1 MKKFYFLFL
10 FALIASIGNL
20 YAAEK
25 TVTWNFAGR
34 KSGTGATTSCEL
46 KVQSGSASG
55 TWKIT
60 ASKKF
65 SAQTGRG
72 STSVTLGSKND
83 PCTDA
88 KLELTNSPIPEGAQ
102 IKKVSITAKT
112 NNANGATFGLQIGGV
127 SSETTLTFD
136 KTKTT
141 QEFTES
147 KVGNVV
153 LVINTLNQSN
163 VSLYSISITYEEVAE
178 TKCAKPTFNLENGKT
193 YTDAQTLVITSTTAD
208 ATIHYTIN
216 RGEEKTGQPAEFTEN
231 GEYTVD
237 AWATKDNLTESDHAS
252 IKFTIAKKC
261 AAPTFTPAA
270 GFLKLGNAITFTSA
284 TADAEV
290 YYQYSYNGGE
300 YTSFVKGTSFTP
312 DKEGTYKIIA
322 KATKTGLEDGVSG
335 EQIYEV
341 GNLVFYE
348 SFDKNDGTGGNDGKW
363 SGSIA
368 SNDIQ
373 YDVTGWTCQNASGA
387 NKCAKFG
394 TSSKKGTATTP
405 ALTDLEGDAILT
417 FKAAPWNTE
426 GGKMSVTI
434 SDGTIETSEFELINN
449 TFTEYSVKISGGATS
464 KITFTSSE
472 ARFFL
477 DEVKVKQVAVAT
489 PTITPNGGDVKVG
502 DKITFAT
509 KTDGATLSYSTDG
522 GQTWTPGSE
531 YAAATVGELNLWV
544 KATKGSDES
553 AVAKATFNVVDPNA
567 IGSVNI
573 NITADKTAKTGELF
587 GTMTVAVP
595 MPINA
600 TVMDVVIKKDGKEF
614 SSDKNLT
621 AEFSKEITETG
632 TYEIDVTANNDKEI
646 IGDKKTAEFYSNK
659 LTDIA
664 DFLLYGPECNNLFG
678 SDVVYEFTC
687 PLSVTYA
694 NGSNLWVTDGTD
706 GMLIFQRG
714 GFSTAYT
721 NGTVF
726 AKGIKGQ
733 YTVYNNT
740 IELTE
745 PVLTE
750 TTEGATVDPKQIEI
764 AAISA
769 DNQNQFVIIKDAVL
783 NVKNE
788 TFADAA
794 GNTVDMYDK
803 KFCTVPADGTY
814 DVVGIVSYY
823 GYSEAEAATQVYP
836 LAFLTAPTATLG
848 FTAAEINEM
857 PWLAAND
864 KVLTEEATEVKD
876 ASCVKLTCEEGA
888 QIEYTL
894 VSAETG
900 SSTATVESGAE
911 IVGLI
916 KGEVYELTV
925 CAVKGGYKS
934 ASRQYTFTI
943 TGSTSSVSSMSAEGV
958 KVFATEG
965 GVEVVAAEAT
975 DVAVYTVAG
984 QLVRQ
989 ARVAEDSTLVNVAPG
1004 FYVVRANGTATKVI
1018 VR

>member
-25 TVTWNFAGR
+25 TVTFDFSTNPGAV
-34 KSGTGATTSCEL
+34 SGIKNGEITVSFKTPGVTPVWKGGEIRAYAKNTITVSSAKKIKAIKFTFNKDDGNEITSTPTGFTDP
-46 KVQSGSASG
+46 
-55 TWKIT
+55 TW
-60 ASKKF
+60 
-65 SAQTGRG
+65 TGE
-72 STSVTLGSKND
+72 SESVVFK
-83 PCTDA
+83 
-88 KLELTNSPIPEGAQ
+88 
-102 IKKVSITAKT
+102 
-112 NNANGATFGLQIGGV
+112 IGGTKGHRKV
-127 SSETTLTFD
+127 
-136 KTKTT
+136 KTI
-141 QEFTES
+141 E
-147 KVGNVV
+147 V
-153 LVINTLNQSN
+153 
-163 VSLYSISITYEEVAE
+163 TYEEGAE
-178 TKCAKPTFNLENGKT
+178 TQCAT
-193 YTDAQTLVITSTTAD
+193 
-208 ATIHYTIN
+208 
-216 RGEEKTGQPAEFTEN
+216 
-231 GEYTVD
+231 
-237 AWATKDNLTESDHAS
+237 
-252 IKFTIAKKC
+252 
-261 AAPTFTPAA
+261 PTFTPAA
-270 GFLKLGNAITFTSA
+270 GYLKLGNAITFTSA
-284 TADAEV
+284 TADAEIS
-290 YYQYSYNGGE
+290 YQYSYNGGE

-373 YDVTGWTCQNASGA
+373 YDVTGWTCEYEKGA

-405 ALTDLEGDAILT
+405 ALADLEGDAILT

-472 ARFFL
+472 DRFFL

-489 PTITPNGGDVKVG
+489 PTLTPNGGDVKVG

-509 KTDGATLSYSTDG
+509 KTDGATLSYSTDEG
-522 GQTWTPGSE
+522 KTWTPGSE
-531 YAAATVGELNLWV
+531 YAAATVGALNLWV

-814 DVVGIVSYY
+814 DVVGIVSYF
-823 GYSEAEAATQVYP
+823 GYSGAVPATQVYP

-857 PWLAAND
+857 SWLAAND
-864 KVLTEEATEVKD
+864 KVLTEDGSFED
-876 ASCVKLTCEEGA
+876 INASCVKLTCEEGA

-894 VSAETG
+894 DSGEP
-900 SSTATVESGAE
+900 SPSTATVESGTE
-911 IVGLI
+911 IGFTD
-916 KGEVYELTV
+916 GESYMLTV

-934 ASRQYTFTI
+934 ASREYMFSI
-943 TGSTSSVSSMSAEGV
+943 GKTSSVSSMSAEGV
-958 KVFATEG
+958 KVFAAEG
-965 GVEVVAAEAT
+965 GVEVVADEAT
-975 DVAVYTVAG
+975 DVAVYTAAG

-989 ARVAEDSTLVNVAPG
+989 ARVAEGSTLVNVAPG
-1004 FYVVRANGTATKVI
+1004 FYVVRVNGTATKVI

>member
-20 YAAEK
+20 YSAE
-25 TVTWNFAGR
+25 VTD
-34 KSGTGATTSCEL
+34 
-46 KVQSGSASG
+46 V
-55 TWKIT
+55 IT
-60 ASKKF
+60 ASNLKATGTTYVLFSNVKVTSEASYSGQ
-65 SAQTGRG
+65 SAQTGNNTGIIQLNSKKKNSRNIG
-72 STSVTLGSKND
+72 IVSTVSGGLIKSVSIEVDNSNANTYSVYAKKTAYSAIEDLYND
-83 PCTDA
+83 P
-88 KLELTNSPIPEGAQ
+88 KQGNLILESKSTGSLDVAGEYYYIGIRSKSNAVK
-102 IKKVSITAKT
+102 IKKIT
-112 NNANGATFGLQIGGV
+112 
-127 SSETTLTFD
+127 
-136 KTKTT
+136 
-141 QEFTES
+141 
-147 KVGNVV
+147 
-153 LVINTLNQSN
+153 
-163 VSLYSISITYEEVAE
+163 ITYV
-178 TKCAKPTFNLENGKT
+178 N
-193 YTDAQTLVITSTTAD
+193 
-208 ATIHYTIN
+208 
-216 RGEEKTGQPAEFTEN
+216 
-231 GEYTVD
+231 
-237 AWATKDNLTESDHAS
+237 
-252 IKFTIAKKC
+252 
-261 AAPTFTPAA
+261 
-270 GFLKLGNAITFTSA
+270 
-284 TADAEV
+284 
-290 YYQYSYNGGE
+290 
-300 YTSFVKGTSFTP
+300 
-312 DKEGTYKIIA
+312 
-322 KATKTGLEDGVSG
+322 
-335 EQIYEV
+335 
-341 GNLVFYE
+341 
-348 SFDKNDGTGGNDGKW
+348 
-363 SGSIA
+363 
-368 SNDIQ
+368 
-373 YDVTGWTCQNASGA
+373 
-387 NKCAKFG
+387 
-394 TSSKKGTATTP
+394 SS
-405 ALTDLEGDAILT
+405 
-417 FKAAPWNTE
+417 
-426 GGKMSVTI
+426 
-434 SDGTIETSEFELINN
+434 
-449 TFTEYSVKISGGATS
+449 
-464 KITFTSSE
+464 
-472 ARFFL
+472 
-477 DEVKVKQVAVAT
+477 VAT

-509 KTDGATLSYSTDG
+509 KTDGATLSYSTDEG
-522 GQTWTPGSE
+522 KTWTPGSE
-531 YAAATVGELNLWV
+531 YAAATVGALNLWV

-646 IGDKKTAEFYSNK
+646 TGDKKTAEFYSNK

-664 DFLLYGPECNNLFG
+664 DILLYGPECNNLFG

-740 IELTE
+740 IELLNPT
-745 PVLTE
+745 LTE
-750 TTEGATVDPKQIEI
+750 TTEGATIDPKQIEI

-783 NVKNE
+783 NVKNK

-794 GNTVDMYDK
+794 GNTVDMFNK
-803 KFCTVPADGTY
+803 EFCTVPADGTY
-814 DVVGIVSYY
+814 DVVGIVSYF
-823 GYSEAEAATQVYP
+823 GYPNNVPATQVYP

-864 KVLTEEATEVKD
+864 IVLTEDGSFED
-876 ASCVKLTCEEGA
+876 MNASCVKLTCEEGA

-894 VSAETG
+894 SLDADP
-900 SSTATVESGAE
+900 STATVESGTE
-911 IVGLI
+911 IGF
-916 KGEVYELTV
+916 KDGDCCMLTV
-925 CAVKGGYKS
+925 CAVNGGYKS
-934 ASRQYTFTI
+934 ASREYLFSI
-943 TGSTSSVSSMSAEGV
+943 GKTSSVSLMSSEGV
-958 KVFATEG
+958 KVFAAEG
-965 GVEVVAAEAT
+965 GVKVVAEEAT
-975 DVAVYTVAG
+975 DVAVYTAAG

-989 ARVAEDSTLVNVAPG
+989 ARVAEGSTLVNVAPG

>member
-20 YAAEK
+20 YAAE
-25 TVTWNFAGR
+25 VTD
-34 KSGTGATTSCEL
+34 
-46 KVQSGSASG
+46 V
-55 TWKIT
+55 IT
-60 ASKKF
+60 ASNLKATGTTYVLFSNVKVTSEASYSGQ
-65 SAQTGRG
+65 SAQTGNNTG
-72 STSVTLGSKND
+72 IIQLNNSKKND
-83 PCTDA
+83 HNIGIVSTVSGG
-88 KLELTNSPIPEGAQ
+88 L
-102 IKKVSITAKT
+102 IKSVSIEVD
-112 NNANGATFGLQIGGV
+112 NSNANTYSVYAK
-127 SSETTLTFD
+127 
-136 KTKTT
+136 KTAYSAIEDLYNDPK
-141 QEFTES
+141 QGDLILES
-147 KVGNVV
+147 K
-153 LVINTLNQSN
+153 
-163 VSLYSISITYEEVAE
+163 
-178 TKCAKPTFNLENGKT
+178 
-193 YTDAQTLVITSTTAD
+193 ST
-208 ATIHYTIN
+208 
-216 RGEEKTGQPAEFTEN
+216 
-231 GEYTVD
+231 
-237 AWATKDNLTESDHAS
+237 
-252 IKFTIAKKC
+252 
-261 AAPTFTPAA
+261 
-270 GFLKLGNAITFTSA
+270 
-284 TADAEV
+284 
-290 YYQYSYNGGE
+290 
-300 YTSFVKGTSFTP
+300 
-312 DKEGTYKIIA
+312 
-322 KATKTGLEDGVSG
+322 
-335 EQIYEV
+335 
-341 GNLVFYE
+341 
-348 SFDKNDGTGGNDGKW
+348 
-363 SGSIA
+363 GSV
-368 SNDIQ
+368 
-373 YDVTGWTCQNASGA
+373 DVTGEYYYIGIR
-387 NKCAKFG
+387 
-394 TSSKKGTATTP
+394 SKK
-405 ALTDLEGDAILT
+405 
-417 FKAAPWNTE
+417 N
-426 GGKMSVTI
+426 V
-434 SDGTIETSEFELINN
+434 
-449 TFTEYSVKISGGATS
+449 VKIK
-464 KITFTSSE
+464 KITITYINSS
-472 ARFFL
+472 
-477 DEVKVKQVAVAT
+477 VST

-509 KTDGATLSYSTDG
+509 KTDGATLSYSTDEG
-522 GQTWTPGSE
+522 KTWTPGSE
-531 YAAATVGELNLWV
+531 YAAATVGALNLWV

-814 DVVGIVSYY
+814 DVVGIVSYF
-823 GYSEAEAATQVYP
+823 GYSGAVPATQVYP

-857 PWLAAND
+857 SWLAAND
-864 KVLTEEATEVKD
+864 KVLTEDGSFED
-876 ASCVKLTCEEGA
+876 INASCVKLTCEEGA

-894 VSAETG
+894 DSGEP
-900 SSTATVESGAE
+900 SPSTATVESGTE
-911 IVGLI
+911 IGFTD
-916 KGEVYELTV
+916 GESYMLTV

-934 ASRQYTFTI
+934 ASREYMFSI
-943 TGSTSSVSSMSAEGV
+943 GKTSSVSSMSAEGV
-958 KVFATEG
+958 KVFAAEG
-965 GVEVVAAEAT
+965 GVEVVAEEAAE
-975 DVAVYTVAG
+975 VAVYTVAG

-989 ARVAEDSTLVNVAPG
+989 ARVAEGSTLVNVAPG

>member
-25 TVTWNFAGR
+25 TVTYKFTSKTWEAVEGNWTSIVPADAKYNAGPCASNPKNHPSAESPITYTNIKKIDVAWKTTSITGSIDVYVGSEKITTISCEKNKNLTTSISPTTT
-34 KSGTGATTSCEL
+34 KSGKVKFEMTTTGANLYL
-46 KVQSGSASG
+46 K
-55 TWKIT
+55 
-60 ASKKF
+60 
-65 SAQTGRG
+65 
-72 STSVTLGSKND
+72 
-83 PCTDA
+83 
-88 KLELTNSPIPEGAQ
+88 
-102 IKKVSITAKT
+102 SIA
-112 NNANGATFGLQIGGV
+112 
-127 SSETTLTFD
+127 
-136 KTKTT
+136 
-141 QEFTES
+141 
-147 KVGNVV
+147 
-153 LVINTLNQSN
+153 
-163 VSLYSISITYEEVAE
+163 ITYEEVE
-178 TKCAKPTFNLENGKT
+178 TQCAKPTFNLENGKT
-193 YTDAQTLVITSTTAD
+193 YTDAQTLKITSTTAD

-216 RGEEKTGQPAEFTEN
+216 GGAENTGQPAEFTEN
-231 GEYTVD
+231 GEYKVD
-237 AWATKDNLTESDHAS
+237 AWATKDNLTDSDHAS
-252 IKFTIAKKC
+252 ITFTIAKKC

-290 YYQYSYNGGE
+290 YYQYSYSGGE

-312 DKEGTYKIIA
+312 DKEGTYKIMA
-322 KATKTGLEDGVSG
+322 KATKTGFEDGVSG

-341 GNLVFYE
+341 ENLVFYE
-348 SFDKNDGTGGNDGKW
+348 SFDKNNGTGGNDGEW
-363 SGSIA
+363 SGNIA
-368 SNDIQ
+368 SNGIQ
-373 YDVTGWTCQNASGA
+373 YDVAGWTCSNANGA
-387 NKCAKFG
+387 SKCAKFG
-394 TSSKKGTATTP
+394 ASGKKGTATTP
-405 ALTDLEGDAILT
+405 ALTGLEGDAILT
-417 FKAAPWNTE
+417 FKAAPWDVE
-426 GGKMSVTI
+426 GGNMTVEI
-434 SDGTIETSEFELINN
+434 SNGTIENSVFVLSNK

-464 KITFTSSE
+464 KITFTSSKN
-472 ARFFL
+472 RFFL

-489 PTITPNGGDVKVG
+489 PTITPNGGDVNVG

-509 KTDGATLSYSTDG
+509 KTDGATLSYSTDE
-522 GQTWTPGSE
+522 GQTWTQGSE
-531 YAAATVGELNLWV
+531 YTAATVGALNLWV

-587 GTMTVAVP
+587 GTMKVAVP

-600 TVMDVVIKKDGKEF
+600 TEMDVVIKKDGKEF
-614 SSDKNLT
+614 SSDNGLT

-632 TYEIDVTANNDKEI
+632 TYEIEVTANNDNDITE
-646 IGDKKTAEFYSNK
+646 GKKTAKFYSNK

-687 PLSVTYA
+687 PLSVTFS
-694 NGSNLWVTDGTD
+694 NGENLWVTDGTD
-706 GMLIFQRG
+706 GMLIFKKG
-714 GFSTAYT
+714 GFSTTYT

-740 IELTE
+740 IELLYPT
-745 PVLTE
+745 LTE

-764 AAISA
+764 AAIKA
-769 DNQNQFVIIKDAVL
+769 DNQNQYVIIKDAVL
-783 NVKNE
+783 NVENK

-794 GNTVDMYDK
+794 GNTVDMFNK
-803 KFCTVPADGTY
+803 GFCTVPADGTY

-823 GYSEAEAATQVYP
+823 GYSGAVPATQVYP

-864 KVLTEEATEVKD
+864 IVLTEDGSFED
-876 ASCVKLTCEEGA
+876 MNASCVKLTCEEGA

-894 VSAETG
+894 DSGEP
-900 SSTATVESGAE
+900 SPSTATVESGTE
-911 IVGLI
+911 IGFTD
-916 KGEVYELTV
+916 GESYMLTV

-934 ASRQYTFTI
+934 ASREYVFSI
-943 TGSTSSVSSMSAEGV
+943 GKTSSVSSMSSEGV
-958 KVFATEG
+958 KVFAVEG

-989 ARVAEDSTLVNVAPG
+989 ARVAEGNTLVNVSPG

>member
-20 YAAEK
+20 YAAE
-25 TVTWNFAGR
+25 VTD
-34 KSGTGATTSCEL
+34 
-46 KVQSGSASG
+46 V
-55 TWKIT
+55 IT
-60 ASKKF
+60 ASNLKATGTTYVLFSNVKVTSEALYSGR
-65 SAQTGRG
+65 SAQTQTG
-72 STSVTLGSKND
+72 KN
-83 PCTDA
+83 
-88 KLELTNSPIPEGAQ
+88 IQ
-102 IKKVSITAKT
+102 
-112 NNANGATFGLQIGGV
+112 
-127 SSETTLTFD
+127 
-136 KTKTT
+136 
-141 QEFTES
+141 
-147 KVGNVV
+147 
-153 LVINTLNQSN
+153 LN
-163 VSLYSISITYEEVAE
+163 
-178 TKCAKPTFNLENGKT
+178 
-193 YTDAQTLVITSTTAD
+193 
-208 ATIHYTIN
+208 
-216 RGEEKTGQPAEFTEN
+216 
-231 GEYTVD
+231 
-237 AWATKDNLTESDHAS
+237 
-252 IKFTIAKKC
+252 
-261 AAPTFTPAA
+261 
-270 GFLKLGNAITFTSA
+270 
-284 TADAEV
+284 
-290 YYQYSYNGGE
+290 
-300 YTSFVKGTSFTP
+300 
-312 DKEGTYKIIA
+312 
-322 KATKTGLEDGVSG
+322 
-335 EQIYEV
+335 
-341 GNLVFYE
+341 
-348 SFDKNDGTGGNDGKW
+348 
-363 SGSIA
+363 
-368 SNDIQ
+368 
-373 YDVTGWTCQNASGA
+373 
-387 NKCAKFG
+387 
-394 TSSKKGTATTP
+394 SSKKNGKNIGIVSTVSGGLIKSVSIEVDNSNA
-405 ALTDLEGDAILT
+405 
-417 FKAAPWNTE
+417 NT
-426 GGKMSVTI
+426 
-434 SDGTIETSEFELINN
+434 
-449 TFTEYSVKISGGATS
+449 YSVYAKKTAYSAIGDLYNNSKGDLILEDKSTGSVDVAGEYYYIGIRSKSGVVKIK
-464 KITFTSSE
+464 KITITYVNSS
-472 ARFFL
+472 
-477 DEVKVKQVAVAT
+477 VAT

-531 YAAATVGELNLWV
+531 YTATTVGALNLWV

-814 DVVGIVSYY
+814 DVVGIVSYF
-823 GYSEAEAATQVYP
+823 GYSGAVPATQVYP

-857 PWLAAND
+857 SWLAAND
-864 KVLTEEATEVKD
+864 KVLTEDGSFED
-876 ASCVKLTCEEGA
+876 INASCVKLTCEEGA

-894 VSAETG
+894 DSGEP
-900 SSTATVESGAE
+900 SPSTATVESGTE
-911 IVGLI
+911 IGFTD
-916 KGEVYELTV
+916 GESYMLTV

-934 ASRQYTFTI
+934 ASREYMFSI
-943 TGSTSSVSSMSAEGV
+943 GKTSSVSSMSSEGV
-958 KVFATEG
+958 KVFAAEG
-965 GVEVVAAEAT
+965 GVEVVAEEAT
-975 DVAVYTVAG
+975 DVAVYTAAG

-989 ARVAEDSTLVNVAPG
+989 ARVAEGSTLVNVAPG

>member
-10 FALIASIGNL
+10 FALIASISNL

-25 TVTWNFAGR
+25 TVTFDFSTDPGAVSGIKNGEIMVSFKTPGVAPVWKESNGGEIRAYAKNTITVSSAKKIKAIKFTFNKDDGNKITSTPTGFTSPTWTGESESVVFKIGG
-34 KSGTGATTSCEL
+34 KSGHR
-46 KVQSGSASG
+46 KVK
-55 TWKIT
+55 TIE
-60 ASKKF
+60 
-65 SAQTGRG
+65 
-72 STSVTLGSKND
+72 VTY
-83 PCTDA
+83 DA
-88 KLELTNSPIPEGAQ
+88 P
-102 IKKVSITAKT
+102 V
-112 NNANGATFGLQIGGV
+112 
-127 SSETTLTFD
+127 
-136 KTKTT
+136 
-141 QEFTES
+141 
-147 KVGNVV
+147 
-153 LVINTLNQSN
+153 
-163 VSLYSISITYEEVAE
+163 E
-178 TKCAKPTFNLENGKT
+178 TKCATPTFNLENGKT
-193 YTDAQTLVITSTTAD
+193 YTDAQTLEITSTTAD

-216 RGEEKTGQPAEFTEN
+216 GGEEKTGQSAEFTEN

-237 AWATKDNLTESDHAS
+237 AWATKDGLTDSEHAP
-252 IKFTIAKKC
+252 ITFTIAKKC

-284 TADAEV
+284 TADAEIS
-290 YYQYSYNGGE
+290 YQYSYNGGE

-472 ARFFL
+472 DRFFL

-509 KTDGATLSYSTDG
+509 KTDGATLSYSTDE

-531 YAAATVGELNLWV
+531 YTATTVGALNLWV

-632 TYEIDVTANNDKEI
+632 TYEIEVIAMNDKEI

-733 YTVYNNT
+733 YTVYRNT
-740 IELTE
+740 IELLNPT
-745 PVLTE
+745 LTE
-750 TTEGATVDPKQIEI
+750 TTEGATIDPKQIEI

-864 KVLTEEATEVKD
+864 IVLTEDGSFENMN

-894 VSAETG
+894 DSGEP
-900 SSTATVESGAE
+900 SPSTATVESGTE
-911 IVGLI
+911 IGFTD
-916 KGEVYELTV
+916 GESYMLTV

-934 ASRQYTFTI
+934 ASREYLFSI
-943 TGSTSSVSSMSAEGV
+943 GKTSSVSSMSVDGV
-958 KVFATEG
+958 KVFAAEG
-965 GVEVVAAEAT
+965 GVEVVADEAAE
-975 DVAVYTVAG
+975 VAVYTAAG

-989 ARVAEDSTLVNVAPG
+989 ARVAEGSTLVNVTPG

>member
-25 TVTWNFAGR
+25 TDV
-34 KSGTGATTSCEL
+34 
-46 KVQSGSASG
+46 
-55 TWKIT
+55 IT
-60 ASKKF
+60 ASNLKATGTTYVLFSNVKVTSEASYSGQ
-65 SAQTGRG
+65 SAQTGNNTGIIQLNSKKKNSRNIG
-72 STSVTLGSKND
+72 IVSTVSGGLIKSVSIEVDNSNANTYSVYAKKTAYSAIEDLYND
-83 PCTDA
+83 P
-88 KLELTNSPIPEGAQ
+88 KQGNLILESKSTGSLDVAGEYYYIGIRSKSNAVK
-102 IKKVSITAKT
+102 IKKIT
-112 NNANGATFGLQIGGV
+112 
-127 SSETTLTFD
+127 
-136 KTKTT
+136 
-141 QEFTES
+141 
-147 KVGNVV
+147 
-153 LVINTLNQSN
+153 
-163 VSLYSISITYEEVAE
+163 ITYV
-178 TKCAKPTFNLENGKT
+178 N
-193 YTDAQTLVITSTTAD
+193 
-208 ATIHYTIN
+208 
-216 RGEEKTGQPAEFTEN
+216 
-231 GEYTVD
+231 
-237 AWATKDNLTESDHAS
+237 
-252 IKFTIAKKC
+252 
-261 AAPTFTPAA
+261 
-270 GFLKLGNAITFTSA
+270 
-284 TADAEV
+284 
-290 YYQYSYNGGE
+290 
-300 YTSFVKGTSFTP
+300 
-312 DKEGTYKIIA
+312 
-322 KATKTGLEDGVSG
+322 
-335 EQIYEV
+335 
-341 GNLVFYE
+341 
-348 SFDKNDGTGGNDGKW
+348 
-363 SGSIA
+363 
-368 SNDIQ
+368 
-373 YDVTGWTCQNASGA
+373 
-387 NKCAKFG
+387 
-394 TSSKKGTATTP
+394 SS
-405 ALTDLEGDAILT
+405 
-417 FKAAPWNTE
+417 
-426 GGKMSVTI
+426 
-434 SDGTIETSEFELINN
+434 
-449 TFTEYSVKISGGATS
+449 
-464 KITFTSSE
+464 
-472 ARFFL
+472 
-477 DEVKVKQVAVAT
+477 VAT
-489 PTITPNGGDVKVG
+489 PTITPNGGDVNVG

-509 KTDGATLSYSTDG
+509 KTDGATLSYSTDEG
-522 GQTWTPGSE
+522 KTWTPGSE
-531 YAAATVGELNLWV
+531 YTAAAVGALNLWV
-544 KATKGSDES
+544 KATKDSDES

-573 NITADKTAKTGELF
+573 NITADKTAATGELF

-595 MPINA
+595 MPNNA
-600 TVMDVVIKKDGKEF
+600 TKMDVVIKKDGKEF
-614 SSDKNLT
+614 SSDKGLT

-646 IGDKKTAEFYSNK
+646 TGDTETAKFYSNK

-764 AAISA
+764 AAIKA

-783 NVKNE
+783 NVKNK

-803 KFCTVPADGTY
+803 KFCTVPANGTY
-814 DVVGIVSYY
+814 DVVGIVSYF
-823 GYSEAEAATQVYP
+823 GYSGAVPATQVYP

-864 KVLTEEATEVKD
+864 IVLTEDGSFED
-876 ASCVKLTCEEGA
+876 INASCVKLTCEEGA

-894 VSAETG
+894 DSTG
-900 SSTATVESGAE
+900 SSVLTKTVESGTE
-911 IVGLI
+911 IGFTD
-916 KGEVYELTV
+916 GEYCMLTV
-925 CAVKGGYKS
+925 CVVKGGYKS
-934 ASRQYTFTI
+934 ASRKYEFGI
-943 TGSTSSVSSMSAEGV
+943 GKTSSVSSMSSEGV
-958 KVFATEG
+958 KVFAAEG

-989 ARVAEDSTLVNVAPG
+989 ARVAEGSTLVNVAPG

>member
-20 YAAEK
+20 YSAE
-25 TVTWNFAGR
+25 VTD
-34 KSGTGATTSCEL
+34 
-46 KVQSGSASG
+46 V
-55 TWKIT
+55 IT
-60 ASKKF
+60 ASNLKATGTTYVLFSNVKVTSEASYSGQ
-65 SAQTGRG
+65 SAQTGNNTGIIQLNSKKKNSRNIG
-72 STSVTLGSKND
+72 IVSTVSGGLIKSVSIEVDNSNANTYSVYAKKTAYSAIEDLYND
-83 PCTDA
+83 P
-88 KLELTNSPIPEGAQ
+88 KQGNLILESKSTGSLDVAGEYYYIGIRSKSNAVK
-102 IKKVSITAKT
+102 IKKIT
-112 NNANGATFGLQIGGV
+112 
-127 SSETTLTFD
+127 
-136 KTKTT
+136 
-141 QEFTES
+141 
-147 KVGNVV
+147 
-153 LVINTLNQSN
+153 
-163 VSLYSISITYEEVAE
+163 ITYV
-178 TKCAKPTFNLENGKT
+178 N
-193 YTDAQTLVITSTTAD
+193 
-208 ATIHYTIN
+208 
-216 RGEEKTGQPAEFTEN
+216 
-231 GEYTVD
+231 
-237 AWATKDNLTESDHAS
+237 
-252 IKFTIAKKC
+252 
-261 AAPTFTPAA
+261 
-270 GFLKLGNAITFTSA
+270 
-284 TADAEV
+284 
-290 YYQYSYNGGE
+290 
-300 YTSFVKGTSFTP
+300 
-312 DKEGTYKIIA
+312 
-322 KATKTGLEDGVSG
+322 
-335 EQIYEV
+335 
-341 GNLVFYE
+341 
-348 SFDKNDGTGGNDGKW
+348 
-363 SGSIA
+363 
-368 SNDIQ
+368 
-373 YDVTGWTCQNASGA
+373 
-387 NKCAKFG
+387 
-394 TSSKKGTATTP
+394 SS
-405 ALTDLEGDAILT
+405 
-417 FKAAPWNTE
+417 
-426 GGKMSVTI
+426 
-434 SDGTIETSEFELINN
+434 
-449 TFTEYSVKISGGATS
+449 
-464 KITFTSSE
+464 
-472 ARFFL
+472 
-477 DEVKVKQVAVAT
+477 VAT

-509 KTDGATLSYSTDG
+509 KTDGATLSYSTDEG
-522 GQTWTPGSE
+522 KTWTPGSE
-531 YAAATVGELNLWV
+531 YAAATVGALNLWV

-573 NITADKTAKTGELF
+573 NITADKTAATGELF

-664 DFLLYGPECNNLFG
+664 DFLFYGPECNNLFG

-687 PLSVTYA
+687 PLSVTFSK
-694 NGSNLWVTDGTD
+694 GENLWVTDGTD

-740 IELTE
+740 TIELTE

-764 AAISA
+764 SAIKA

-823 GYSEAEAATQVYP
+823 KPKKAEAATQVYP

-864 KVLTEEATEVKD
+864 IVLTEDGSFEGMN

-894 VSAETG
+894 DSGEP
-900 SSTATVESGAE
+900 SPSTATVESGTE
-911 IVGLI
+911 IGFTD
-916 KGEVYELTV
+916 GESYMLTV

-934 ASRQYTFTI
+934 ASREYMFSI
-943 TGSTSSVSSMSAEGV
+943 GKTSSVSSMSAEGV
-958 KVFATEG
+958 KVFAAEG

-989 ARVAEDSTLVNVAPG
+989 VRVAEGSTLVNVAPG

>member
-34 KSGTGATTSCEL
+34 KSGTGATTFCEL
-46 KVQSGSASG
+46 KVQSWSASG

-60 ASKKF
+60 ASKEF
-65 SAQTGRG
+65 YAQTGSG
-72 STSVTLGSKND
+72 YTSVTLGSKND

-102 IKKVSITAKT
+102 IKKVSITANT
-112 NNANGATFGLQIGGV
+112 NKAKGATFGLQIGGV

-136 KTKTT
+136 MTKTT

-153 LVINTLNQSN
+153 LVINTLNRSN

-178 TKCAKPTFNLENGKT
+178 TKC
-193 YTDAQTLVITSTTAD
+193 
-208 ATIHYTIN
+208 
-216 RGEEKTGQPAEFTEN
+216 
-231 GEYTVD
+231 
-237 AWATKDNLTESDHAS
+237 
-252 IKFTIAKKC
+252 
-261 AAPTFTPAA
+261 
-270 GFLKLGNAITFTSA
+270 
-284 TADAEV
+284 
-290 YYQYSYNGGE
+290 
-300 YTSFVKGTSFTP
+300 
-312 DKEGTYKIIA
+312 
-322 KATKTGLEDGVSG
+322 
-335 EQIYEV
+335 
-341 GNLVFYE
+341 
-348 SFDKNDGTGGNDGKW
+348 
-363 SGSIA
+363 
-368 SNDIQ
+368 
-373 YDVTGWTCQNASGA
+373 
-387 NKCAKFG
+387 
-394 TSSKKGTATTP
+394 
-405 ALTDLEGDAILT
+405 
-417 FKAAPWNTE
+417 
-426 GGKMSVTI
+426 
-434 SDGTIETSEFELINN
+434 
-449 TFTEYSVKISGGATS
+449 
-464 KITFTSSE
+464 
-472 ARFFL
+472 
-477 DEVKVKQVAVAT
+477 AT

-509 KTDGATLSYSTDG
+509 KTDGATLSYSTDEG
-522 GQTWTPGSE
+522 KTWTPGSE
-531 YAAATVGELNLWV
+531 YAAATVGALNLWV

-587 GTMTVAVP
+587 GTMIVAVP

-687 PLSVTYA
+687 PLSVTFS
-694 NGSNLWVTDGTD
+694 NGENLWVTDGTD
-706 GMLIFQRG
+706 GMLIFKKG

-733 YTVYNNT
+733 YTVYRNT
-740 IELTE
+740 IELLNPT
-745 PVLTE
+745 LTE
-750 TTEGATVDPKQIEI
+750 TTEGATIDPKQIEI
-764 AAISA
+764 AGISA
-769 DNQNQFVIIKDAVL
+769 DNQNQYVIIKDAVL
-783 NVKNE
+783 NVENK

-794 GNTVDMYDK
+794 GNTVDMFDK

-823 GYSEAEAATQVYP
+823 KPKNAEAATQVYP
-836 LAFLTAPTATLG
+836 LAFLTAPTVTLG

-864 KVLTEEATEVKD
+864 IVLTEDGSFED
-876 ASCVKLTCEEGA
+876 INASCVKLTCEEGA

-894 VSAETG
+894 DSTG
-900 SSTATVESGAE
+900 SSVLTKTVESGTE
-911 IVGLI
+911 IGFTD
-916 KGEVYELTV
+916 GEYCMLTV
-925 CAVKGGYKS
+925 CVVKGGYKS
-934 ASRQYTFTI
+934 ASRKYEFI
-943 TGSTSSVSSMSAEGV
+943 IGKTSSVSSMSAESV
-958 KVFATEG
+958 KVFAAEG
-965 GVEVVAAEAT
+965 GVEVVAEEAAE
-975 DVAVYTVAG
+975 VAVYTAAG

-989 ARVAEDSTLVNVAPG
+989 ARVAEGSTLVNVAPG

>member
-10 FALIASIGNL
+10 FALIASISNL

-25 TVTWNFAGR
+25 TVTFDFSTDPGAVSGIKNGEIMVSFKTPGVAPVWKESNGGEIRAYAKNTITVSSAKKIKAIKFTFNKDDGNKITSTPTGFTSPTWTGESKSVVFKIGG
-34 KSGTGATTSCEL
+34 KSGHR
-46 KVQSGSASG
+46 KVK
-55 TWKIT
+55 TIE
-60 ASKKF
+60 
-65 SAQTGRG
+65 
-72 STSVTLGSKND
+72 VTY
-83 PCTDA
+83 DA
-88 KLELTNSPIPEGAQ
+88 P
-102 IKKVSITAKT
+102 V
-112 NNANGATFGLQIGGV
+112 
-127 SSETTLTFD
+127 
-136 KTKTT
+136 
-141 QEFTES
+141 
-147 KVGNVV
+147 
-153 LVINTLNQSN
+153 
-163 VSLYSISITYEEVAE
+163 E
-178 TKCAKPTFNLENGKT
+178 TKCATPTFNLENGKT
-193 YTDAQTLVITSTTAD
+193 YTDAQTLEITSTTAD

-216 RGEEKTGQPAEFTEN
+216 GGEEKTGQSAEFTEN

-237 AWATKDNLTESDHAS
+237 AWATKDGLTDSEHAP
-252 IKFTIAKKC
+252 ITFTIAKKC

-300 YTSFVKGTSFTP
+300 YNSFVKGTSFTP

-322 KATKTGLEDGVSG
+322 KATKTGFEDGVSE

-348 SFDKNDGTGGNDGKW
+348 SFDKNDGTGGNDGQW
-363 SGSIA
+363 SGNIA
-368 SNDIQ
+368 TNDIQ
-373 YDVTGWTCQNASGA
+373 YDVTGWTCPNASGA

-472 ARFFL
+472 DRFFL
-477 DEVKVKQVAVAT
+477 DEVKVVAIVKEPKE
-489 PTITPNGGDVKVG
+489 PTV
-502 DKITFAT
+502 
-509 KTDGATLSYSTDG
+509 
-522 GQTWTPGSE
+522 
-531 YAAATVGELNLWV
+531 
-544 KATKGSDES
+544 
-553 AVAKATFNVVDPNA
+553 
-567 IGSVNI
+567 
-573 NITADKTAKTGELF
+573 
-587 GTMTVAVP
+587 
-595 MPINA
+595 
-600 TVMDVVIKKDGKEF
+600 
-614 SSDKNLT
+614 
-621 AEFSKEITETG
+621 
-632 TYEIDVTANNDKEI
+632 
-646 IGDKKTAEFYSNK
+646 
-659 LTDIA
+659 
-664 DFLLYGPECNNLFG
+664 
-678 SDVVYEFTC
+678 
-687 PLSVTYA
+687 
-694 NGSNLWVTDGTD
+694 
-706 GMLIFQRG
+706 
-714 GFSTAYT
+714 
-721 NGTVF
+721 
-726 AKGIKGQ
+726 
-733 YTVYNNT
+733 
-740 IELTE
+740 
-745 PVLTE
+745 
-750 TTEGATVDPKQIEI
+750 
-764 AAISA
+764 
-769 DNQNQFVIIKDAVL
+769 
-783 NVKNE
+783 
-788 TFADAA
+788 
-794 GNTVDMYDK
+794 
-803 KFCTVPADGTY
+803 
-814 DVVGIVSYY
+814 
-823 GYSEAEAATQVYP
+823 
-836 LAFLTAPTATLG
+836 TLG

-989 ARVAEDSTLVNVAPG
+989 ARVAEGSTLVNVAPG

>member
-20 YAAEK
+20 YAAE
-25 TVTWNFAGR
+25 VTD
-34 KSGTGATTSCEL
+34 
-46 KVQSGSASG
+46 V
-55 TWKIT
+55 IT
-60 ASKKF
+60 ASNLKATGTTYVLFSNVKVTSEASYSGQ
-65 SAQTGRG
+65 SAQTGNNTG
-72 STSVTLGSKND
+72 IIQLNNSKKND
-83 PCTDA
+83 HNIGIVSTVSGG
-88 KLELTNSPIPEGAQ
+88 L
-102 IKKVSITAKT
+102 IKSVSIEVD
-112 NNANGATFGLQIGGV
+112 NSNANTYSVYAK
-127 SSETTLTFD
+127 
-136 KTKTT
+136 KTAYSAIEDLYNDPK
-141 QEFTES
+141 QGDLILES
-147 KVGNVV
+147 K
-153 LVINTLNQSN
+153 
-163 VSLYSISITYEEVAE
+163 
-178 TKCAKPTFNLENGKT
+178 
-193 YTDAQTLVITSTTAD
+193 ST
-208 ATIHYTIN
+208 
-216 RGEEKTGQPAEFTEN
+216 
-231 GEYTVD
+231 
-237 AWATKDNLTESDHAS
+237 
-252 IKFTIAKKC
+252 
-261 AAPTFTPAA
+261 
-270 GFLKLGNAITFTSA
+270 
-284 TADAEV
+284 
-290 YYQYSYNGGE
+290 
-300 YTSFVKGTSFTP
+300 
-312 DKEGTYKIIA
+312 
-322 KATKTGLEDGVSG
+322 
-335 EQIYEV
+335 
-341 GNLVFYE
+341 
-348 SFDKNDGTGGNDGKW
+348 
-363 SGSIA
+363 GSV
-368 SNDIQ
+368 
-373 YDVTGWTCQNASGA
+373 DVTGEYYYIGIR
-387 NKCAKFG
+387 
-394 TSSKKGTATTP
+394 SKK
-405 ALTDLEGDAILT
+405 
-417 FKAAPWNTE
+417 N
-426 GGKMSVTI
+426 V
-434 SDGTIETSEFELINN
+434 
-449 TFTEYSVKISGGATS
+449 VKIK
-464 KITFTSSE
+464 KITITYINSS
-472 ARFFL
+472 
-477 DEVKVKQVAVAT
+477 VST

-509 KTDGATLSYSTDG
+509 KTDGATLSYSTDEG
-522 GQTWTPGSE
+522 KTWTPGSE

-814 DVVGIVSYY
+814 DVVGIVSYF
-823 GYSEAEAATQVYP
+823 GYSGAVPATQVYP

>member
-25 TVTWNFAGR
+25 TVTYTFTSKTWEAAEGNWNSLKNGDSKEARGVAVTNAVSGASAESPSGFSKITSVNMVWSTSGKGVGTINMYISDNKVGSKTVG
-34 KSGTGATTSCEL
+34 KSMSNQKFSVVTDPSTTSGVVKFDVKCT
-46 KVQSGSASG
+46 KG
-55 TWKIT
+55 TIY
-60 ASKKF
+60 
-65 SAQTGRG
+65 
-72 STSVTLGSKND
+72 
-83 PCTDA
+83 
-88 KLELTNSPIPEGAQ
+88 
-102 IKKVSITAKT
+102 IK
-112 NNANGATFGLQIGGV
+112 
-127 SSETTLTFD
+127 
-136 KTKTT
+136 
-141 QEFTES
+141 
-147 KVGNVV
+147 
-153 LVINTLNQSN
+153 
-163 VSLYSISITYEEVAE
+163 SISITYEEGAE
-178 TKCAKPTFNLENGKT
+178 TQCAT
-193 YTDAQTLVITSTTAD
+193 
-208 ATIHYTIN
+208 
-216 RGEEKTGQPAEFTEN
+216 
-231 GEYTVD
+231 
-237 AWATKDNLTESDHAS
+237 
-252 IKFTIAKKC
+252 
-261 AAPTFTPAA
+261 PTFTPAA
-270 GFLKLGNAITFTSA
+270 GYLKLGNAITFTSA

-300 YTSFVKGTSFTP
+300 YNSFVKGTSFTP

-322 KATKTGLEDGVSG
+322 KATKTGLDDGVSE
-335 EQIYEV
+335 EQVYEV

-363 SGSIA
+363 SGNIA
-368 SNDIQ
+368 INDIQ
-373 YDVTGWTCQNASGA
+373 YDVAGWTCENEKGA
-387 NKCAKFG
+387 NMCARFG
-394 TSSKKGTATTP
+394 TSGKKGTATTP

-472 ARFFL
+472 DRFFL

-489 PTITPNGGDVKVG
+489 PTITPNGGDVNVG

-509 KTDGATLSYSTDG
+509 KTDGATLSYSTDEG
-522 GQTWTPGSE
+522 KNWTPGSE
-531 YAAATVGELNLWV
+531 YTATTVGALNLWV

-573 NITADKTAKTGELF
+573 NITADKTAATGELF

-646 IGDKKTAEFYSNK
+646 KGDKKTAEFYSNK

-687 PLSVTYA
+687 PLSVTFSK
-694 NGSNLWVTDGTD
+694 GENLWVTDGTD

-740 IELTE
+740 TIELTE

-764 AAISA
+764 AAIKA

-823 GYSEAEAATQVYP
+823 KPKKAEAATQVYP

-864 KVLTEEATEVKD
+864 IVLTEDGSFEGMN

-894 VSAETG
+894 DSGEP
-900 SSTATVESGAE
+900 SPSTAAVESGTE
-911 IVGLI
+911 IGFTD
-916 KGEVYELTV
+916 GESYMLTV

-934 ASRQYTFTI
+934 ASREYMFSI
-943 TGSTSSVSSMSAEGV
+943 GKTSSVSSMSAEGV
-958 KVFATEG
+958 KVFAAEG

-989 ARVAEDSTLVNVAPG
+989 ARVAEGSTLVNVAPG

>member
-25 TVTWNFAGR
+25 TVTFDFSTNPGAV
-34 KSGTGATTSCEL
+34 SGIKNGEIMVSFKAPGVTPVWKEGEIRAYAKNTITVS
-46 KVQSGSASG
+46 SAKKIKAIKFTFNKG
-55 TWKIT
+55 DGNKIT
-60 ASKKF
+60 STP
-65 SAQTGRG
+65 TGFTDPTWTG
-72 STSVTLGSKND
+72 ESESVVFK
-83 PCTDA
+83 
-88 KLELTNSPIPEGAQ
+88 
-102 IKKVSITAKT
+102 
-112 NNANGATFGLQIGGV
+112 IGGTKGHRKV
-127 SSETTLTFD
+127 
-136 KTKTT
+136 KTI
-141 QEFTES
+141 E
-147 KVGNVV
+147 V
-153 LVINTLNQSN
+153 
-163 VSLYSISITYEEVAE
+163 TYEEGAE
-178 TKCAKPTFNLENGKT
+178 TQCAT
-193 YTDAQTLVITSTTAD
+193 
-208 ATIHYTIN
+208 
-216 RGEEKTGQPAEFTEN
+216 
-231 GEYTVD
+231 
-237 AWATKDNLTESDHAS
+237 
-252 IKFTIAKKC
+252 
-261 AAPTFTPAA
+261 PTFTPAA
-270 GFLKLGNAITFTSA
+270 GYLKLGNAITFTSA
-284 TADAEV
+284 TADAEIS
-290 YYQYSYNGGE
+290 YQYSYNGGE

-348 SFDKNDGTGGNDGKW
+348 SFDKNDGTGGNDGQW
-363 SGSIA
+363 SGNIA
-368 SNDIQ
+368 TNDIQ
-373 YDVTGWTCQNASGA
+373 YDVAGWTCENEKGA

-405 ALTDLEGDAILT
+405 ALTGLEGDAILT

-449 TFTEYSVKISGGATS
+449 TFTEYFVKISGGATS

-472 ARFFL
+472 DRFFL
-477 DEVKVKQVAVAT
+477 DEVKVKPVLVAT

-531 YAAATVGELNLWV
+531 YTATTVGALNLWV

-632 TYEIDVTANNDKEI
+632 TYEINVTANNDITE
-646 IGDKKTAEFYSNK
+646 GTETAKFYSNK

-687 PLSVTYA
+687 PLSVTFSK
-694 NGSNLWVTDGTD
+694 GENLWVTDGTD
-706 GMLIFQRG
+706 GMLIFKRG
-714 GFSTAYT
+714 GFTTAYT

-733 YTVYNNT
+733 YTVYNNTT

-764 AAISA
+764 SAIKA

-794 GNTVDMYDK
+794 GNTVDMFNK
-803 KFCTVPADGTY
+803 EFCTVPADGTY

-823 GYSEAEAATQVYP
+823 KPKKAEAATQVYP

-864 KVLTEEATEVKD
+864 IVLTEDGSFEGMN

-894 VSAETG
+894 NSGEP
-900 SSTATVESGAE
+900 SPSTATVESGTE
-911 IVGLI
+911 IGFTD
-916 KGEVYELTV
+916 GESYMLTV

-934 ASRQYTFTI
+934 ASREYMFSI
-943 TGSTSSVSSMSAEGV
+943 GKTSSVSSMSAEGV
-958 KVFATEG
+958 KVFAAEG

-975 DVAVYTVAG
+975 DVAVYTAAG

-989 ARVAEDSTLVNVAPG
+989 ARVAEGSTLVNVAPG

>member
-10 FALIASIGNL
+10 FALIASISNL

-25 TVTWNFAGR
+25 TVTFDFSTNPGAV
-34 KSGTGATTSCEL
+34 SGIKNGEITVSFKTPGVTPVWKGGEIRAYAKNTITVS
-46 KVQSGSASG
+46 SAKKIKAIKFTFNKDDG
-55 TWKIT
+55 NKIT
-60 ASKKF
+60 STP
-65 SAQTGRG
+65 TGFTDPTWTG
-72 STSVTLGSKND
+72 ESESVVFK
-83 PCTDA
+83 
-88 KLELTNSPIPEGAQ
+88 
-102 IKKVSITAKT
+102 
-112 NNANGATFGLQIGGV
+112 IGGTKGHRKV
-127 SSETTLTFD
+127 
-136 KTKTT
+136 KTI
-141 QEFTES
+141 E
-147 KVGNVV
+147 V
-153 LVINTLNQSN
+153 
-163 VSLYSISITYEEVAE
+163 TYEEGAE
-178 TKCAKPTFNLENGKT
+178 TQCAT
-193 YTDAQTLVITSTTAD
+193 
-208 ATIHYTIN
+208 
-216 RGEEKTGQPAEFTEN
+216 
-231 GEYTVD
+231 
-237 AWATKDNLTESDHAS
+237 
-252 IKFTIAKKC
+252 
-261 AAPTFTPAA
+261 PTFTPAA
-270 GFLKLGNAITFTSA
+270 GYLKLGNAITFTSA

-300 YTSFVKGTSFTP
+300 YNSFVKGTSFTP

-373 YDVTGWTCQNASGA
+373 YDVTGWTCPNASGA

-405 ALTDLEGDAILT
+405 ALTGLEGDAILT

-472 ARFFL
+472 DRFFL

-531 YAAATVGELNLWV
+531 YTATTVGALNLWV

-814 DVVGIVSYY
+814 DVVGIVSYF
-823 GYSEAEAATQVYP
+823 GYSGAVPATQVYP

-857 PWLAAND
+857 SWLAAND
-864 KVLTEEATEVKD
+864 KVLTEDGSFED
-876 ASCVKLTCEEGA
+876 INASCVKLTCEEGA

-894 VSAETG
+894 DSGEP
-900 SSTATVESGAE
+900 SPSTATVESGTE
-911 IVGLI
+911 IGFTD
-916 KGEVYELTV
+916 GESYMLTV

-934 ASRQYTFTI
+934 ASREYMFSI
-943 TGSTSSVSSMSAEGV
+943 GKTSSVSSMSAEGV
-958 KVFATEG
+958 KVFAAEG

-989 ARVAEDSTLVNVAPG
+989 ARVAEGSTLVNVAPG

>member
-20 YAAEK
+20 YAVEK
-25 TVTWNFAGR
+25 TVTFDFSTNPGAVSGIKNGEITVSFKTPGVTPVWKGGEIRAYAKNTITVSSAKKIKAIKFTFNKDDGNKITSTPTGFTSPTWTGESESVVFKIGG
-34 KSGTGATTSCEL
+34 KSGHR
-46 KVQSGSASG
+46 KVK
-55 TWKIT
+55 TIE
-60 ASKKF
+60 
-65 SAQTGRG
+65 
-72 STSVTLGSKND
+72 VTY
-83 PCTDA
+83 DA
-88 KLELTNSPIPEGAQ
+88 P
-102 IKKVSITAKT
+102 V
-112 NNANGATFGLQIGGV
+112 
-127 SSETTLTFD
+127 
-136 KTKTT
+136 
-141 QEFTES
+141 
-147 KVGNVV
+147 
-153 LVINTLNQSN
+153 
-163 VSLYSISITYEEVAE
+163 E
-178 TKCAKPTFNLENGKT
+178 TKCATPTFNLENGKT
-193 YTDAQTLVITSTTAD
+193 YTDAQTLEITSTTAD
-208 ATIHYTIN
+208 ATIHYTVN
-216 RGEEKTGQPAEFTEN
+216 GGGPKTGQPAEFTEN
-231 GEYTVD
+231 GKYTVE
-237 AWATKDNLTESDHAS
+237 AWATKDGLTDSEHAS
-252 IKFTIAKKC
+252 ITFTIAKKC

-300 YTSFVKGTSFTP
+300 YNSFVKGTSFTP

-322 KATKTGLEDGVSG
+322 KATKTGFEDGVSE

-363 SGSIA
+363 SGNIA
-368 SNDIQ
+368 INDIQ
-373 YDVTGWTCQNASGA
+373 YDVAGWTCENEKGA
-387 NKCAKFG
+387 NMCARFG
-394 TSSKKGTATTP
+394 TSGKKGTATTP

-472 ARFFL
+472 DRFFL

-489 PTITPNGGDVKVG
+489 PTITPNGGDVNVG

-509 KTDGATLSYSTDG
+509 KTDGATLSYSTDEG
-522 GQTWTPGSE
+522 KNWTPGSE
-531 YAAATVGELNLWV
+531 YTATTVGALNLWV

-646 IGDKKTAEFYSNK
+646 KGDKKTAEFYSNK

-814 DVVGIVSYY
+814 DVVGIVSYF
-823 GYSEAEAATQVYP
+823 GYSEAKAATQVYP

-864 KVLTEEATEVKD
+864 IVLTDEVTEVKD

-894 VSAETG
+894 KPAEST
-900 SSTATVESGAE
+900 STATVESGAE
-911 IVGLI
+911 IVGLA
-916 KGEVYELTV
+916 KDEVYELTV

-934 ASRQYTFTI
+934 ASRKYMFTI
-943 TGSTSSVSSMSAEGV
+943 TGSTSSVSSMSSEGV
-958 KVFATEG
+958 KVVAAEG
-965 GVEVVAAEAT
+965 GVEVVAEEAAE
-975 DVAVYTVAG
+975 VAVYTAAG

-989 ARVAEDSTLVNVAPG
+989 ARVAEGSTLVNVTPG

>member
-10 FALIASIGNL
+10 FALIASISNL

-25 TVTWNFAGR
+25 TVTWNFDNFPGDGLTTETF
-34 KSGTGATTSCEL
+34 KSYKLSGENCASTGGKASANIVTVNKYVNITNISFKISKTTDNKKTSVY
-46 KVQSGSASG
+46 KVYISEDNKIWTNVGASPNYTSAEIKEGEWTDVSLNFAQDKKTG
-55 TWKIT
+55 YVKIEYT
-60 ASKKF
+60 
-65 SAQTGRG
+65 G
-72 STSVTLGSKND
+72 STAVRLI
-83 PCTDA
+83 DA
-88 KLELTNSPIPEGAQ
+88 
-102 IKKVSITAKT
+102 
-112 NNANGATFGLQIGGV
+112 
-127 SSETTLTFD
+127 
-136 KTKTT
+136 
-141 QEFTES
+141 
-147 KVGNVV
+147 
-153 LVINTLNQSN
+153 
-163 VSLYSISITYEEVAE
+163 ISITYEEAE
-178 TKCAKPTFNLENGKT
+178 GPTP
-193 YTDAQTLVITSTTAD
+193 VVS
-208 ATIHYTIN
+208 
-216 RGEEKTGQPAEFTEN
+216 
-231 GEYTVD
+231 
-237 AWATKDNLTESDHAS
+237 
-252 IKFTIAKKC
+252 KC

-270 GFLKLGNAITFTSA
+270 GYLKLGNAITFTSA

-322 KATKTGLEDGVSG
+322 KATKTGFEDGVSG

-348 SFDKNDGTGGNDGKW
+348 SFDKNDGTGGNDGEW

-368 SNDIQ
+368 ASDIQ
-373 YDVTGWTCQNASGA
+373 YDVAGWTCENAKGA
-387 NKCAKFG
+387 NMCAKFG
-394 TSSKKGTATTP
+394 TGSAKGKATTP
-405 ALTDLEGDAILT
+405 ALTGLAGDAVLT
-417 FKAAPWNTE
+417 FKAGAWNTDKNTTLNISITN
-426 GGKMSVTI
+426 GTLDKASVNLKK
-434 SDGTIETSEFELINN
+434 GE
-449 TFTEYSVKISGGATS
+449 FTEYTINITGADATS
-464 KITFTSSE
+464 KITFE
-472 ARFFL
+472 AAADKNNRFFL
-477 DEVKVKQVAVAT
+477 DEVKVKQVAVST
-489 PTITPNGGDVKVG
+489 PTITPNGGDVNVG

-522 GQTWTPGSE
+522 GRTWTPGSE
-531 YAAATVGELNLWV
+531 YTATKAGALNLWV

-567 IGSVNI
+567 ISVNI
-573 NITADKTAKTGELF
+573 NITADKTAATGELF

-600 TVMDVVIKKDGKEF
+600 TVMDVVIKKGGKEF

-632 TYEIDVTANNDKEI
+632 TYEIEVIAMNDNEGI
-646 IGDKKTAEFYSNK
+646 TEDKKTAEFYSNK

-706 GMLIFQRG
+706 GMLIYKQG
-714 GFSTAYT
+714 GFSTTYA

-726 AKGIKGQ
+726 EKGIKGQ
-733 YTVYNNT
+733 YTVYNTTT

-750 TTEGATVDPKQIEI
+750 TTEGATIDPKQIEI
-764 AAISA
+764 AAIKA
-769 DNQNQFVIIKDAVL
+769 ENQNQYVIIKDAVL
-783 NVKNE
+783 NVENK

-794 GNTVDMYDK
+794 GNTVDMFNK
-803 KFCTVPADGTY
+803 GFCTVPADGTY

-823 GYSEAEAATQVYP
+823 KPKKDEATTQVYP

-864 KVLTEEATEVKD
+864 IVLTEDGSFED
-876 ASCVKLTCEEGA
+876 MNASCVKLTCEEGA

-894 VSAETG
+894 DSGEP
-900 SSTATVESGAE
+900 SPSTATVASGTEIGFTDGES
-911 IVGLI
+911 
-916 KGEVYELTV
+916 YMLTV

-934 ASRQYTFTI
+934 ASREYVFSI
-943 TGSTSSVSSMSAEGV
+943 GKTSSVSSMSAEGV
-958 KVFATEG
+958 KVVAAEG
-965 GVEVVAAEAT
+965 GVKVVADEAAE
-975 DVAVYTVAG
+975 VAVYTAAG

-989 ARVAEDSTLVNVAPG
+989 ARVAEGSTLVNVAPG

>member
-10 FALIASIGNL
+10 FVLIASIGNL

-25 TVTWNFAGR
+25 TVTYTFTSKTWAAAEGNWNSLKGGDSKETRGVAVT
-34 KSGTGATTSCEL
+34 KAVSGA
-46 KVQSGSASG
+46 SAESPRG
-55 TWKIT
+55 FSKIT
-60 ASKKF
+60 SVNMVWSTSGKGAGTINMYISDNKVGSKTVGKSMSNQKF
-65 SAQTGRG
+65 SVVTDP
-72 STSVTLGSKND
+72 SNTSGVVKFD
-83 PCTDA
+83 VKCTA
-88 KLELTNSPIPEGAQ
+88 GTIY
-102 IKKVSITAKT
+102 IK
-112 NNANGATFGLQIGGV
+112 
-127 SSETTLTFD
+127 
-136 KTKTT
+136 
-141 QEFTES
+141 
-147 KVGNVV
+147 
-153 LVINTLNQSN
+153 
-163 VSLYSISITYEEVAE
+163 SISITYEEGAE
-178 TKCAKPTFNLENGKT
+178 TKCAT
-193 YTDAQTLVITSTTAD
+193 
-208 ATIHYTIN
+208 
-216 RGEEKTGQPAEFTEN
+216 
-231 GEYTVD
+231 
-237 AWATKDNLTESDHAS
+237 
-252 IKFTIAKKC
+252 
-261 AAPTFTPAA
+261 PTFTPAA
-270 GFLKLGNAITFTSA
+270 GYLKLGNAITFTSA
-284 TADAEV
+284 TVDAEIS
-290 YYQYSYNGGE
+290 YQYSYNGGE

-363 SGSIA
+363 SDSIA

-373 YDVTGWTCQNASGA
+373 YDVAGWTCENAKGA
-387 NKCAKFG
+387 KMCAKFG
-394 TSSKKGTATTP
+394 TSGKKGTATTP

-472 ARFFL
+472 DRFFL

-509 KTDGATLSYSTDG
+509 KTDGATLSYSTDEG
-522 GQTWTPGSE
+522 KTWTPGSE
-531 YAAATVGELNLWV
+531 YTATTVGALNLWV

-573 NITADKTAKTGELF
+573 NITADKTAATGELF

-614 SSDKNLT
+614 SSDKGLT

-632 TYEIDVTANNDKEI
+632 TYEINVIANNDNDITDGTE
-646 IGDKKTAEFYSNK
+646 TAKFYSNK

-664 DFLLYGPECNNLFG
+664 DFLLYGPEYNNLFG

-687 PLSVTYA
+687 PLSVTFS
-694 NGSNLWVTDGTD
+694 NGENLWVTDGTD
-706 GMLIFQRG
+706 GMLIFKKG

-733 YTVYNNT
+733 YTVYRNT
-740 IELTE
+740 IELLNPT
-745 PVLTE
+745 LTE
-750 TTEGATVDPKQIEI
+750 TTEGATIDPKQIEI

-900 SSTATVESGAE
+900 TSTATVESGAE
-911 IVGLI
+911 IVGLA

-958 KVFATEG
+958 KVFAAEG

-989 ARVAEDSTLVNVAPG
+989 ARVAEGSTLVNVAPG

>member
-20 YAAEK
+20 YAVEK
-25 TVTWNFAGR
+25 TVTFDFSTNPGAV
-34 KSGTGATTSCEL
+34 SGIKNGEITVSFKTPGVTP
-46 KVQSGSASG
+46 V
-55 TWKIT
+55 WKGGEIRAYAKNTIT
-60 ASKKF
+60 VSSVKK
-65 SAQTGRG
+65 
-72 STSVTLGSKND
+72 
-83 PCTDA
+83 
-88 KLELTNSPIPEGAQ
+88 
-102 IKKVSITAKT
+102 IKKIKFTFNKGDDANPITSTPTGFTDPTWTGESESVVFK
-112 NNANGATFGLQIGGV
+112 IGGTKGHRKV
-127 SSETTLTFD
+127 
-136 KTKTT
+136 KTI
-141 QEFTES
+141 E
-147 KVGNVV
+147 V
-153 LVINTLNQSN
+153 
-163 VSLYSISITYEEVAE
+163 TYEEGAE
-178 TKCAKPTFNLENGKT
+178 TQCAT
-193 YTDAQTLVITSTTAD
+193 
-208 ATIHYTIN
+208 
-216 RGEEKTGQPAEFTEN
+216 
-231 GEYTVD
+231 
-237 AWATKDNLTESDHAS
+237 
-252 IKFTIAKKC
+252 
-261 AAPTFTPAA
+261 PTFTPAA
-270 GFLKLGNAITFTSA
+270 GYLKLGNAITFTSA
-284 TADAEV
+284 TADAEIS
-290 YYQYSYNGGE
+290 YQYSYNGGE

-373 YDVTGWTCQNASGA
+373 YDVTGWTCEYEKGA

-417 FKAAPWNTE
+417 FKAGAWNVTDE
-426 GGKMSVTI
+426 KTTLNISITNGSLGTTSVTLKK
-434 SDGTIETSEFELINN
+434 GE
-449 TFTEYSVKISGGATS
+449 FTEYTINITGADATS
-464 KITFTSSE
+464 KITFEASE
-472 ARFFL
+472 DKNNRFFL

-509 KTDGATLSYSTDG
+509 KTDGATLSYSTDEG
-522 GQTWTPGSE
+522 KTWTPGSE
-531 YAAATVGELNLWV
+531 YAAATVGALNLWV

-646 IGDKKTAEFYSNK
+646 TGDKKTAEFYSNK

-740 IELTE
+740 IELLNPT
-745 PVLTE
+745 LTE
-750 TTEGATVDPKQIEI
+750 TTEGATIDPKQIEI

-783 NVKNE
+783 NVKNK

-794 GNTVDMYDK
+794 GNTVDMFNK
-803 KFCTVPADGTY
+803 EFCTVPADGTY
-814 DVVGIVSYY
+814 DVVGIVSYF
-823 GYSEAEAATQVYP
+823 GYPNNVPATQVYP

-864 KVLTEEATEVKD
+864 IVLTEDGSFED
-876 ASCVKLTCEEGA
+876 MNASCVKLTCGEGA

-894 VSAETG
+894 SLDADP
-900 SSTATVESGAE
+900 STATVESGTE
-911 IVGLI
+911 IGF
-916 KGEVYELTV
+916 KDGDCCMLTV
-925 CAVKGGYKS
+925 CAVNGGYKS
-934 ASRQYTFTI
+934 ASREYLFSI
-943 TGSTSSVSSMSAEGV
+943 GKTSSVSSMSAEGV
-958 KVFATEG
+958 KVFAAEG
-965 GVEVVAAEAT
+965 GVEVVADEAT

-989 ARVAEDSTLVNVAPG
+989 ARVAEGSTLVNVAPG

>member
-10 FALIASIGNL
+10 FALIASISNL

-25 TVTWNFAGR
+25 TVTFDFSTDPGVVSGIKNGEITVSFKTPGNTPAWN
-34 KSGTGATTSCEL
+34 KSNGGEIRAYAKNTITVSSAKKIKAIKFTFNKSD
-46 KVQSGSASG
+46 GSN
-55 TWKIT
+55 KIT
-60 ASKKF
+60 STPTGFTSPTWTGESESVVF
-65 SAQTGRG
+65 S
-72 STSVTLGSKND
+72 
-83 PCTDA
+83 
-88 KLELTNSPIPEGAQ
+88 
-102 IKKVSITAKT
+102 
-112 NNANGATFGLQIGGV
+112 IGGTKGHRKV
-127 SSETTLTFD
+127 
-136 KTKTT
+136 KTI
-141 QEFTES
+141 E
-147 KVGNVV
+147 V
-153 LVINTLNQSN
+153 
-163 VSLYSISITYEEVAE
+163 TYEEGAE
-178 TKCAKPTFNLENGKT
+178 TKCAT
-193 YTDAQTLVITSTTAD
+193 
-208 ATIHYTIN
+208 
-216 RGEEKTGQPAEFTEN
+216 
-231 GEYTVD
+231 
-237 AWATKDNLTESDHAS
+237 
-252 IKFTIAKKC
+252 
-261 AAPTFTPAA
+261 PTFTPAA
-270 GFLKLGNAITFTSA
+270 GYLKLGNAITFTSA
-284 TADAEV
+284 TADAEI

-322 KATKTGLEDGVSG
+322 KATKTGLEDGVSE

-373 YDVTGWTCQNASGA
+373 YDVTGWTCEYEKGA

-472 ARFFL
+472 DRFFL

-509 KTDGATLSYSTDG
+509 KTDGATLSYSTDEG
-522 GQTWTPGSE
+522 KTWTPGSE
-531 YAAATVGELNLWV
+531 YAAATVGALNLWV

-573 NITADKTAKTGELF
+573 NITADKTAATGELF

-632 TYEIDVTANNDKEI
+632 TYEIDVIAMNDNEGI
-646 IGDKKTAEFYSNK
+646 TGDKKTAEFYSNK

-687 PLSVTYA
+687 PLSVTFSK
-694 NGSNLWVTDGTD
+694 GENLWVTDGTD

-740 IELTE
+740 TIELTE

-764 AAISA
+764 AAIKA
-769 DNQNQFVIIKDAVL
+769 DNQNQYVIIKDAVL

-823 GYSEAEAATQVYP
+823 KPKKAEAATQVYP

-864 KVLTEEATEVKD
+864 IVLTEDGSFED
-876 ASCVKLTCEEGA
+876 INASCVKLTCEEGA

-894 VSAETG
+894 DSTG
-900 SSTATVESGAE
+900 SSVLTKTVESGTE
-911 IVGLI
+911 IGFTD
-916 KGEVYELTV
+916 GEYCMLTV
-925 CAVKGGYKS
+925 CVVKGGYKS
-934 ASRQYTFTI
+934 ASRKYEFI
-943 TGSTSSVSSMSAEGV
+943 IGKTSSVSSMSAEGV
-958 KVFATEG
+958 KVFAAEG
-965 GVEVVAAEAT
+965 GVEVVAEEAAE
-975 DVAVYTVAG
+975 VAVYTVAG

-989 ARVAEDSTLVNVAPG
+989 ARVAEGSTLVNVAPG
-1004 FYVVRANGTATKVI
+1004 FYVVRTNGTATKVI

>member
-20 YAAEK
+20 YATEK
-25 TVTWNFAGR
+25 TVTYTFTSKTWEAAEGNWNSLKNGDSKEARGVAVTNAVSGASAESPSGFSKITSVNMVWSTSGKGAGTINMYISNNNVGSKTVG
-34 KSGTGATTSCEL
+34 KSQSNQKFSVVTDPSTTSGVVKFDVKCT
-46 KVQSGSASG
+46 KG
-55 TWKIT
+55 TIY
-60 ASKKF
+60 
-65 SAQTGRG
+65 
-72 STSVTLGSKND
+72 
-83 PCTDA
+83 
-88 KLELTNSPIPEGAQ
+88 
-102 IKKVSITAKT
+102 IK
-112 NNANGATFGLQIGGV
+112 
-127 SSETTLTFD
+127 
-136 KTKTT
+136 
-141 QEFTES
+141 
-147 KVGNVV
+147 
-153 LVINTLNQSN
+153 
-163 VSLYSISITYEEVAE
+163 SISITYEEGVE
-178 TKCAKPTFNLENGKT
+178 TKCAT
-193 YTDAQTLVITSTTAD
+193 
-208 ATIHYTIN
+208 
-216 RGEEKTGQPAEFTEN
+216 
-231 GEYTVD
+231 
-237 AWATKDNLTESDHAS
+237 
-252 IKFTIAKKC
+252 
-261 AAPTFTPAA
+261 PTFTPAA
-270 GFLKLGNAITFTSA
+270 GYLKLGNAITFTSA

-300 YTSFVKGTSFTP
+300 YNSFVKGTSFTP

-322 KATKTGLEDGVSG
+322 KATKTGLDDGVSE

-363 SGSIA
+363 SGNIA
-368 SNDIQ
+368 INDIQ
-373 YDVTGWTCQNASGA
+373 YDVAGWTCENEKGA
-387 NKCAKFG
+387 NMCARFG
-394 TSSKKGTATTP
+394 TSGKKGTATTP

-472 ARFFL
+472 DRFFL

-489 PTITPNGGDVKVG
+489 PTITPNGGDVNVG

-509 KTDGATLSYSTDG
+509 KTDGATLSYSTDE
-522 GQTWTPGSE
+522 GQTWTQGSE
-531 YAAATVGELNLWV
+531 YTATKAGALNLWV

-600 TVMDVVIKKDGKEF
+600 TEMDVVIKKDGIEF
-614 SSDKNLT
+614 SNNKGLT

-646 IGDKKTAEFYSNK
+646 TGDTKTAKFYSNK
-659 LTDIA
+659 LTDIE

-706 GMLIFQRG
+706 GMLIYKQG
-714 GFSTAYT
+714 GFSTTYA

-733 YTVYNNT
+733 YTVYNTTT

-750 TTEGATVDPKQIEI
+750 TTEGATIDPKQIEI
-764 AAISA
+764 AAIKA
-769 DNQNQFVIIKDAVL
+769 DNQNQYVIIKDAVL
-783 NVKNE
+783 NVENK

-794 GNTVDMYDK
+794 GNTVDMFNK
-803 KFCTVPADGTY
+803 GFCTVPADGTY

-823 GYSEAEAATQVYP
+823 KPKNAEAATQVYP

-857 PWLAAND
+857 SWLAAND
-864 KVLTEEATEVKD
+864 KVLTEDGSFED
-876 ASCVKLTCEEGA
+876 INASCVKLTCEEGA

-894 VSAETG
+894 DSGEP
-900 SSTATVESGAE
+900 SPSTATVESGTE
-911 IVGLI
+911 IGFTD
-916 KGEVYELTV
+916 GESYMLTV

-934 ASRQYTFTI
+934 ASREYVFSI
-943 TGSTSSVSSMSAEGV
+943 GKTSSVSSMSAEGV
-958 KVFATEG
+958 KVVAAEG
-965 GVEVVAAEAT
+965 GVKVVAEEAAE
-975 DVAVYTVAG
+975 VAVYTAAG

-989 ARVAEDSTLVNVAPG
+989 ARVAEGSTLVNVAPG

>member
-25 TVTWNFAGR
+25 TVTYTFTSKTWAAAEGNWNSLKGGDSKETRGVAVTNAV
-34 KSGTGATTSCEL
+34 SGASAESP
-46 KVQSGSASG
+46 SGFS
-55 TWKIT
+55 KIT
-60 ASKKF
+60 SVNMVWSTSGKGAGTINMYISDNKVGSKTVGKSMSNQKF
-65 SAQTGRG
+65 SVVTDP
-72 STSVTLGSKND
+72 SNTSGVVKFDVT
-83 PCTDA
+83 CTA
-88 KLELTNSPIPEGAQ
+88 GTIY
-102 IKKVSITAKT
+102 IK
-112 NNANGATFGLQIGGV
+112 
-127 SSETTLTFD
+127 
-136 KTKTT
+136 
-141 QEFTES
+141 
-147 KVGNVV
+147 
-153 LVINTLNQSN
+153 
-163 VSLYSISITYEEVAE
+163 SISITYEEGAE
-178 TKCAKPTFNLENGKT
+178 TKCAT
-193 YTDAQTLVITSTTAD
+193 
-208 ATIHYTIN
+208 
-216 RGEEKTGQPAEFTEN
+216 
-231 GEYTVD
+231 
-237 AWATKDNLTESDHAS
+237 
-252 IKFTIAKKC
+252 
-261 AAPTFTPAA
+261 PTFTPAA
-270 GFLKLGNAITFTSA
+270 GYLKLGNAITFTSA
-284 TADAEV
+284 TVDAEV

-322 KATKTGLEDGVSG
+322 KATKTGLEDGVSE

-348 SFDKNDGTGGNDGKW
+348 SFDKNDGTGGNDGQW
-363 SGSIA
+363 NGNIATSSIK
-368 SNDIQ
+368 
-373 YDVTGWTCQNASGA
+373 YDVTGWTCENEKGA
-387 NKCAKFG
+387 NMCARFG
-394 TSSKKGTATTP
+394 TSGKKGTATTP

-472 ARFFL
+472 DRFFL

-489 PTITPNGGDVKVG
+489 PTISPNGGDVSVG

-509 KTDGATLSYSTDG
+509 KTDGATLSYSTDEG
-522 GQTWTPGSE
+522 KTWTPGSE
-531 YAAATVGELNLWV
+531 YTAAAVGALNLWV
-544 KATKGSDES
+544 KATKDSDES

-573 NITADKTAKTGELF
+573 NITADKKAKTGELF

-600 TVMDVVIKKDGKEF
+600 TEMEVVIKKDGKEF
-614 SSDKNLT
+614 INKKGLST
-621 AEFSKEITETG
+621 EFSTVITETG
-632 TYEIDVTANNDKEI
+632 TYEINVIANNDNDITDGTE
-646 IGDKKTAEFYSNK
+646 TAKFYSNK
-659 LTDIA
+659 LTDIL

-814 DVVGIVSYY
+814 DVVGIVSYF
-823 GYSEAEAATQVYP
+823 GYSGAVPATQVYP

-857 PWLAAND
+857 SWLAAND
-864 KVLTEEATEVKD
+864 KVLTEDGLFED
-876 ASCVKLTCEEGA
+876 INASCVKLTCEEGA

-894 VSAETG
+894 DSGEP
-900 SSTATVESGAE
+900 SPSTATVESGTE
-911 IVGLI
+911 IGFTD
-916 KGEVYELTV
+916 GESYMLTV

-934 ASRQYTFTI
+934 ASREYMFSI
-943 TGSTSSVSSMSAEGV
+943 GKTSSVSSMSAEGV
-958 KVFATEG
+958 KVVAAEG
-965 GVEVVAAEAT
+965 GVEVVAEEAAE
-975 DVAVYTVAG
+975 VAVYTAAG

-989 ARVAEDSTLVNVAPG
+989 ARVAEGSTLVNVAPG

>member
-20 YAAEK
+20 YAVEK
-25 TVTWNFAGR
+25 TVTFDFSTNPGAV
-34 KSGTGATTSCEL
+34 SGIKNGEITVSFKTPGVTPVWKGGEIRAYAKNTITVS
-46 KVQSGSASG
+46 SAKKIKAIKFTFNKDDG
-55 TWKIT
+55 NKIT
-60 ASKKF
+60 STP
-65 SAQTGRG
+65 TGFTDPTWTG
-72 STSVTLGSKND
+72 ESESVVFK
-83 PCTDA
+83 
-88 KLELTNSPIPEGAQ
+88 
-102 IKKVSITAKT
+102 
-112 NNANGATFGLQIGGV
+112 IGGTKGHRKV
-127 SSETTLTFD
+127 
-136 KTKTT
+136 KTI
-141 QEFTES
+141 E
-147 KVGNVV
+147 V
-153 LVINTLNQSN
+153 
-163 VSLYSISITYEEVAE
+163 TYEEGAE
-178 TKCAKPTFNLENGKT
+178 TQCAT
-193 YTDAQTLVITSTTAD
+193 
-208 ATIHYTIN
+208 
-216 RGEEKTGQPAEFTEN
+216 
-231 GEYTVD
+231 
-237 AWATKDNLTESDHAS
+237 
-252 IKFTIAKKC
+252 
-261 AAPTFTPAA
+261 PTFTPAA
-270 GFLKLGNAITFTSA
+270 GYLKLGNAITFTSA

-300 YTSFVKGTSFTP
+300 YNSFVKGTSFTP

-373 YDVTGWTCQNASGA
+373 YDVTGWTCPNASGA

-405 ALTDLEGDAILT
+405 ALTGLEGDAILT

-472 ARFFL
+472 DRFFL

-531 YAAATVGELNLWV
+531 YTAAAVGALNLWV
-544 KATKGSDES
+544 KATKDSDES

-573 NITADKTAKTGELF
+573 NITADKKAKTGELF

-600 TVMDVVIKKDGKEF
+600 TEMEVVIKKDGKEF
-614 SSDKNLT
+614 INKKGLST
-621 AEFSKEITETG
+621 EFSTVITETG
-632 TYEIDVTANNDKEI
+632 TYEINVIANNDNDITDGTE
-646 IGDKKTAEFYSNK
+646 TAKFYSNK
-659 LTDIA
+659 LTDIL

-814 DVVGIVSYY
+814 DVVGIVSYF
-823 GYSEAEAATQVYP
+823 GYSGAVPATQVYP

-857 PWLAAND
+857 SWLAAND
-864 KVLTEEATEVKD
+864 KVLTEDGSFED
-876 ASCVKLTCEEGA
+876 INASCVKLTCEEGA

-894 VSAETG
+894 DSGEP
-900 SSTATVESGAE
+900 SPSTATVESGTE
-911 IVGLI
+911 IGFTD
-916 KGEVYELTV
+916 GESYMLTV

-934 ASRQYTFTI
+934 ASREYMFSI
-943 TGSTSSVSSMSAEGV
+943 GKTSSVSSMSVEGV
-958 KVFATEG
+958 KVFAAEG
-965 GVEVVAAEAT
+965 GVEVVADEAAE
-975 DVAVYTVAG
+975 VAVYTAAG

-989 ARVAEDSTLVNVAPG
+989 ARVAEGSTLVNVAPG

>member
-10 FALIASIGNL
+10 FALIASISNL

-25 TVTWNFAGR
+25 TVTWNFDNFPEDGLAAEKF
-34 KSGTGATTSCEL
+34 KSYNLSGEKCASTGGKASADIVTVNKYVNITNISFKISKTSKNSKSSVY
-46 KVQSGSASG
+46 KVYISENGKSWINVGASPNYTSAEIKNGKWTDVSLNFAQDKKTG
-55 TWKIT
+55 YVKIEYT
-60 ASKKF
+60 
-65 SAQTGRG
+65 G
-72 STSVTLGSKND
+72 STAERLI
-83 PCTDA
+83 DA
-88 KLELTNSPIPEGAQ
+88 
-102 IKKVSITAKT
+102 
-112 NNANGATFGLQIGGV
+112 
-127 SSETTLTFD
+127 
-136 KTKTT
+136 
-141 QEFTES
+141 
-147 KVGNVV
+147 
-153 LVINTLNQSN
+153 
-163 VSLYSISITYEEVAE
+163 ISITYEEAE
-178 TKCAKPTFNLENGKT
+178 GPTP
-193 YTDAQTLVITSTTAD
+193 VVS
-208 ATIHYTIN
+208 
-216 RGEEKTGQPAEFTEN
+216 
-231 GEYTVD
+231 
-237 AWATKDNLTESDHAS
+237 
-252 IKFTIAKKC
+252 KC

-300 YTSFVKGTSFTP
+300 YNSFVKGTSFTP

-322 KATKTGLEDGVSG
+322 KATKTGLEDGVSE

-348 SFDKNDGTGGNDGKW
+348 SFDKNDGTGGNDGRW
-363 SGSIA
+363 NGSIA
-368 SNDIQ
+368 ANDIQ
-373 YDVTGWTCQNASGA
+373 YDVTGWTCENAKGA
-387 NKCAKFG
+387 NMCAKFG
-394 TSSKKGTATTP
+394 TGGAKGKATTP
-405 ALTDLEGDAILT
+405 ALTGLAGDAVLT
-417 FKAAPWNTE
+417 FKAGAWNVTNE
-426 GGKMSVTI
+426 KNTLNISITNGTLDKTSV
-434 SDGTIETSEFELINN
+434 ELKKGE
-449 TFTEYSVKISGGATS
+449 FTEYTINITGADATS
-464 KITFTSSE
+464 KITFE
-472 ARFFL
+472 AAEVEDNRFFL

-509 KTDGATLSYSTDG
+509 KTEGATLSYSTDEG
-522 GQTWTPGSE
+522 KTWTPGSE
-531 YAAATVGELNLWV
+531 YTAAAVGALNLWV
-544 KATKGSDES
+544 KAIKDSDES

-573 NITADKTAKTGELF
+573 NITADKKAKTGELF

-614 SSDKNLT
+614 SSDKGLT

-646 IGDKKTAEFYSNK
+646 TGDKKTAEFYSNK

-687 PLSVTYA
+687 PLSVTFSK
-694 NGSNLWVTDGTD
+694 GENLWVTDGTD

-740 IELTE
+740 TIELTE

-764 AAISA
+764 SAIKA
-769 DNQNQFVIIKDAVL
+769 DNQNQYVIIKDAVL

-788 TFADAA
+788 TFADAV
-794 GNTVDMYDK
+794 GNTVDMFDK

-823 GYSEAEAATQVYP
+823 KPKKAEAATQVYP
-836 LAFLTAPTATLG
+836 LAFLTTPTATLG

-864 KVLTEEATEVKD
+864 KVLTDEVTEVKD

-894 VSAETG
+894 KLAEST
-900 SSTATVESGAE
+900 STATVESGAE
-911 IVGLI
+911 IVGLA
-916 KGEVYELTV
+916 KDEVYELTV

-934 ASRQYTFTI
+934 ASRKYMFTI

-958 KVFATEG
+958 KVFAAEG
-965 GVEVVAAEAT
+965 GVKVVAAEAT

-989 ARVAEDSTLVNVAPG
+989 ARVAEGSTLVNVAPG

>member
-20 YAAEK
+20 YAVEK
-25 TVTWNFAGR
+25 TVTFDFSTNPGAV
-34 KSGTGATTSCEL
+34 SGIKNGEITVSFKTPGVTP
-46 KVQSGSASG
+46 V
-55 TWKIT
+55 WKGGEIRAYAKNTIT
-60 ASKKF
+60 
-65 SAQTGRG
+65 
-72 STSVTLGSKND
+72 
-83 PCTDA
+83 
-88 KLELTNSPIPEGAQ
+88 
-102 IKKVSITAKT
+102 
-112 NNANGATFGLQIGGV
+112 V
-127 SSETTLTFD
+127 SSAKKIKAIKFTFNKD
-136 KTKTT
+136 DGNEITSTPTGFTDPTWTGESESVVFKIGRTKGHRKVKTI
-141 QEFTES
+141 E
-147 KVGNVV
+147 V
-153 LVINTLNQSN
+153 
-163 VSLYSISITYEEVAE
+163 TYEEGAE
-178 TKCAKPTFNLENGKT
+178 TQCAT
-193 YTDAQTLVITSTTAD
+193 
-208 ATIHYTIN
+208 
-216 RGEEKTGQPAEFTEN
+216 
-231 GEYTVD
+231 
-237 AWATKDNLTESDHAS
+237 
-252 IKFTIAKKC
+252 
-261 AAPTFTPAA
+261 PTFTPAA
-270 GFLKLGNAITFTSA
+270 GYLKLGNAITFTSA
-284 TADAEV
+284 TADAEIS
-290 YYQYSYNGGE
+290 YQYSYNGGE

-373 YDVTGWTCQNASGA
+373 YDVTGWTCEYEKGA

-472 ARFFL
+472 DRFFL

-509 KTDGATLSYSTDG
+509 KTDGATLSYSTDEG
-522 GQTWTPGSE
+522 KTWTPGSE
-531 YAAATVGELNLWV
+531 YAAATVGALNLWV

-646 IGDKKTAEFYSNK
+646 TGDKKTAEFYSNK

-740 IELTE
+740 IELLNPT
-745 PVLTE
+745 LTE
-750 TTEGATVDPKQIEI
+750 TTEGATIDPKQIEI

-783 NVKNE
+783 NVKNK

-794 GNTVDMYDK
+794 GNTVDMFNK
-803 KFCTVPADGTY
+803 EFCTVPADGTY
-814 DVVGIVSYY
+814 DVVGIVSYF
-823 GYSEAEAATQVYP
+823 GYPNNVPATQVYP

-864 KVLTEEATEVKD
+864 IVLTEDGSFED
-876 ASCVKLTCEEGA
+876 MNASCVKLTCEEGA

-894 VSAETG
+894 SLDADP
-900 SSTATVESGAE
+900 STATVESGTE
-911 IVGLI
+911 IGF
-916 KGEVYELTV
+916 KDGDCCMLTV
-925 CAVKGGYKS
+925 CAVNGGYKS
-934 ASRQYTFTI
+934 ASREYLFSI
-943 TGSTSSVSSMSAEGV
+943 GKTSSVSSMSAEGV
-958 KVFATEG
+958 KVFAAEG
-965 GVEVVAAEAT
+965 GVEVVADEAA

-989 ARVAEDSTLVNVAPG
+989 ARVAEGSTLVNVAPG